1 MLFVVCERKGCG
13 VPWGRLLTKL
23 SLAAASSCWVADS
36 RAAWLGDRESWRSWA
51 AFIMGYGNI
60 LAVARGE
67 WMTWEKAT
75 GPARTAGAGENRKT
89 NAQNILAMTWEGS

>member
-1 MLFVVCERKGCG
+1 
-13 VPWGRLLTKL
+13 
-23 SLAAASSCWVADS
+23 
-36 RAAWLGDRESWRSWA
+36 
-51 AFIMGYGNI
+51 MGYGII

-89 NAQNILAMTWEGS
+89 NAQNIPAMTWGRFLKTV

>member
-1 MLFVVCERKGCG
+1 
-13 VPWGRLLTKL
+13 
-23 SLAAASSCWVADS
+23 
-36 RAAWLGDRESWRSWA
+36 
-51 AFIMGYGNI
+51 MGFGII

-89 NAQNILAMTWEGS
+89 NAQNIHSYDVRRI

>member
-1 MLFVVCERKGCG
+1 MLFVVCERKGCS
-13 VPWGRLLTKL
+13 VPGGRLLTKL

-36 RAAWLGDRESWRSWA
+36 RAAWLGERESWRSWA
-51 AFIMGYGNI
+51 AFIMGFGII

-89 NAQNILAMTWEGS
+89 NAQNIHSYDVGRI